1 MVEAVANGVTKA
13 VQEVMVK
20 NCHSLRI
27 VNIKNLFVDPSCDG
41 EWENAQFMI
50 YTYEATPSEL
60 KAKKDQYRNL
70 DQVNWEQ
77 AKIQSQHGNPDHE
90 STTPNNDMR
99 SSSDKQKVLVY
110 EYWGFY
116 DVHNTGVMVPIV
128 VTWVGETIIQ
138 MIENPFPD
146 NMPPFVLVPY
156 MPILKSVFGEADASL
171 LQDNQRIIGAV
182 TRGMIDLMGRSANA
196 QSGYAKGFLDPVN
209 KRRFTNG

>member
-60 KAKKDQYRNL
+60 KAKKDQYKNL

-99 SSSDKQKVLVY
+99 SNSDKQKVLVY

-171 LQDNQRIIGAV
+171 LEDNQRIIGAV